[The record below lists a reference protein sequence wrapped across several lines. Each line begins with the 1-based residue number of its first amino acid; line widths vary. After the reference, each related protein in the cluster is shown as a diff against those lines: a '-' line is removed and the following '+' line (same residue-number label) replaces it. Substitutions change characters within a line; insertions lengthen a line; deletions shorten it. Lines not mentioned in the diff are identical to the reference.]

1 MPATIPATMTKTAK
15 FLYVA
20 VLIGLFSAGLL
31 LAKYNPWQDQQAA
44 NSAYQN
50 LGGDFVLNS
59 EGGTVTLE
67 DFRGQLVLM
76 YFGFTSCPDVCPTAL
91 STIAASMRQ
100 LTPDQ
105 ENQIQPLFVSVD
117 PARDTLENL
126 AKYSAYFHPK
136 MLGITGSIETL
147 DQLVKNYGAYY
158 RHIPLENSALG
169 YTVDHTS
176 RVYLISRQGE
186 LISTIAHGTSV
197 DDVTTLLKLHL

>member
-1 MPATIPATMTKTAK
+1 MKKSAK
-15 FLYVA
+15 LLYVA
-20 VLIGLFSAGLL
+20 VLVGLFSAGLL
-31 LAKYNPWQDQQAA
+31 LAKYTPWQDQKAA
-44 NSAYQN
+44 NTGYGN

-59 EGGTVTLE
+59 NTGEVKLK

-100 LTPDQ
+100 FSPDL
-105 ENQIQPLFVSVD
+105 EAQIQPLFVSVD
-117 PARDTLENL
+117 PDRDTLDNL
-126 AKYSAYFHPK
+126 AQYSAYFHPR

-147 DQLVKNYGAYY
+147 DALVKNYGAYY

-176 RVYLISRQGE
+176 RVYLVGREGQ
-186 LISTIAHGTSV
+186 LINTIAHGTSV
-197 DDVTTLLKLHL
+197 DDVVTLLKQHL

>member
-1 MPATIPATMTKTAK
+1 MTTSAK
-15 FLYVA
+15 LLYIA
-20 VLIGLFSAGLL
+20 VLVGLFSAGLL
-31 LAKYNPWQDQQAA
+31 LAKYTPWQDKGAA
-44 NSAYQN
+44 NTSYGS

-59 EGGTVTLE
+59 DTGEVKLE

-100 LTPDQ
+100 LTPTL
-105 ENQIQPLFVSVD
+105 EAQIQPLFVSVD
-117 PARDTLENL
+117 PARDTLDNL
-126 AKYSAYFHPK
+126 AKYSAYFHPR
-136 MLGITGSIETL
+136 MLGVTGSIETL
-147 DQLVKNYGAYY
+147 DQLVRSYGAYY

-176 RVYLISRQGE
+176 RVYLIGRQGE

-197 DDVTTLLKLHL
+197 DEVTALLKLHL